1 MLSEQDKSITEH
13 PGTEPSGMESTRA
26 QVLETSTEEAK
37 PVAALTAEP
46 PSETSEAAATELGLA
61 LSDTAIATVSDAA
74 LGEASITEAATGAS
88 PASVE
93 PTGTGEAVEAFDDQL
108 IDQYAVP
115 QTASP
120 DGELIEGQVVAI
132 TDLGVVVDLGAKNEG
147 LIPAQEFVGSEGG
160 IRLLPGQTVE
170 VQRLDERKEGYVLL
184 SYQRARRRRAWENIE
199 KAYREHTDL
208 TGQVVD
214 RIKGGLVVDIGIR
227 AFLPASQ
234 VDLRPTHDLEAWK
247 DKEITCRVL
256 KLNRK
261 RGNVVVS
268 RRVILDEELQA
279 LRQKLLDSLV
289 EGAVVTG
296 KVKNITDYGVFVD
309 LGGLD
314 GLLHITDLSW
324 GRLKHPSEA
333 VAPEQEIEVKVLK
346 FDREKMRGSL
356 GRKQLLPDPWAGVA
370 ERVRTLLACGL
381 LLKVEEGFAGLTQ
394 VSDIGGPGGV
404 KNPAEVFKKGDMVQA
419 RVLKIDAPNRRVS
432 LGLKQVNDIWANWF
446 AEHKLNDVVRGRV
459 SRMTNFGAFVE
470 LAQGIEGLCHISEI
484 EDRKKKGEKDPQV
497 RSGKAG
503 GALEPGQEYDFKIV
517 KLQPEQHKI
526 GLSYRAAIK
535 QAERREM
542 EDYRSAKSS
551 PTATLG
557 DVFYS
562 KRGPA

>member
-13 PGTEPSGMESTRA
+13 PGEPSGMESTRA

-37 PVAALTAEP
+37 PVAALTAEA
-46 PSETSEAAATELGLA
+46 PSETSEAAATELGLT

-74 LGEASITEAATGAS
+74 LGEASITEVATGAS

-93 PTGTGEAVEAFDDQL
+93 PTGTGEAVEAVDDQL
-108 IDQYAVP
+108 IDQDAVP
-115 QTASP
+115 QPATR
-120 DGELIEGQVVAI
+120 DGELIEGQMVAI
-132 TDLGVVVDLGAKNEG
+132 ADLGVVVDLGAKNEG

-160 IRLLPGQTVE
+160 IRLVPGQTVE

-346 FDREKMRGSL
+346 FDREKMRVSL

-370 ERVRTLLACGL
+370 ER
-381 LLKVEEGFAGLTQ
+381 FP
-394 VSDIGGPGGV
+394 IG
-404 KNPAEVFKKGDMVQA
+404 A
-419 RVLKIDAPNRRVS
+419 RVGGK
-432 LGLKQVNDIWANWF
+432 
-446 AEHKLNDVVRGRV
+446 VVGI
-459 SRMTNFGAFVE
+459 TDYGAFVE
-470 LAQGIEGLCHISEI
+470 LDSGVEGLVHISEMSWSKRLKHPSKVVSVG
-484 EDRKKKGEKDPQV
+484 EEVEVVVLDLRPDRKSTRLNSSHDQISYAVFCLKTTNAAPDYHAVARPNYCLYFQGFSIAGA
-497 RSGKAG
+497 SGFHGWLAR
-503 GALEPGQEYDFKIV
+503 PRTHWQ
-517 KLQPEQHKI
+517 
-526 GLSYRAAIK
+526 
-535 QAERREM
+535 RR
-542 EDYRSAKSS
+542 
-551 PTATLG
+551 
-557 DVFYS
+557 
-562 KRGPA
+562 

>member
-37 PVAALTAEP
+37 PVEAVTAEP
-46 PSETSEAAATELGLA
+46 PSEAGEAAATDLGLA

-115 QTASP
+115 QPASP
-120 DGELIEGQVVAI
+120 DGELIEGQIVAI

-160 IRLLPGQTVE
+160 IRLVPGQTVE

-199 KAYREHTDL
+199 KAYRDHTDL

-346 FDREKMRGSL
+346 FDREKMRVSL

-370 ERVRTLLACGL
+370 ERFSIGARGGGQGGGITDYGAVVELDSGVEGL
-381 LLKVEEGFAGLTQ
+381 VHISEMSWSKRLKHPSKVVSVGEEG
-394 VSDIGGPGGV
+394 
-404 KNPAEVFKKGDMVQA
+404 EVV
-419 RVLKIDAPNRRVS
+419 VLDLRPEQRRIS
-432 LGLKQVNDIWANWF
+432 LGLKQTTADPWQSL
-446 AEHKLNDVVRGRV
+446 AEKYPVGTVV
-459 SRMTNFGAFVE
+459 
-470 LAQGIEGLCHISEI
+470 
-484 EDRKKKGEKDPQV
+484 
-497 RSGKAG
+497 
-503 GALEPGQEYDFKIV
+503 
-517 KLQPEQHKI
+517 KI
-526 GLSYRAAIK
+526 GRAH
-535 QAERREM
+535 
-542 EDYRSAKSS
+542 
-551 PTATLG
+551 
-557 DVFYS
+557 V
-562 KRGPA
+562 